1 MDIKELIGKTIDCK
15 DGVKRRI
22 VKITQEERNLL
33 EERQQVTRVFNV
45 LYYQSEIVKGKETI
59 WSDTTE
65 LILNGSP
72 LCQLFIKNLGL

>member
-1 MDIKELIGKTIDCK
+1 MDIKELIGKPIDYK

-59 WSDTTE
+59 WSDTTG